1 MRGRGGIDGV
11 AATFI
16 SVTAIIR
23 SKWAGWK
30 QYPSCLDIG
39 IRVTETSL
47 YEGSLCMR

>member
-23 SKWAGWK
+23 STWLGWN
-30 QYPSCLDIG
+30 QYPFCLDIG
-39 IRVTETSL
+39 VGLTETRL
-47 YEGSLCMR
+47 YKDSLCMR